1 MVATFSQAVFLF
13 CVSTKFFSVAT
24 LVFRLSPL
32 DVCEESRRLSV
43 LWMFHPRLLRWAL
56 VMVVG
61 SHPVVPTF
69 GACRF
74 VSRGGLP

>member
-1 MVATFSQAVFLF
+1 MVATISQAVFLF
-13 CVSTKFFSVAT
+13 GFCTEFFSVAAS
-24 LVFRLSPL
+24 VFRLSRL

-43 LWMFHPRLLRWAL
+43 LWMFHPRLLRWVL